1 MQAVYTAEATSWGG
15 REGRVV
21 SSDGV
26 LDLKLTPPKGMGG
39 EGGDGTN
46 PEQLFAAGWSAC
58 FHSALRS
65 VARHDKVEL
74 GDSAVTATVSI
85 GRDEEVRGF
94 KLEARIEIEIP
105 GVERSI
111 AEGLVGQAHQ
121 LCPYSKATRGNI
133 DVKVTLVESDTVT
146 PPPSA

>member
-26 LDLKLTPPKGMGG
+26 LDLRLTPPKGI
-39 EGGDGTN
+39 GGDGTN

-85 GRDEEVRGF
+85 GRDEEARGF
-94 KLEARIEIEIP
+94 KLEAMIEVEIP

-111 AEGLVGQAHQ
+111 AVGLVDQAHQ

-133 DVKVTLVESDTVT
+133 DVKVTLVKSDAVT
-146 PPPSA
+146 PPPPA

>member
-26 LDLKLTPPKGMGG
+26 LDLKLTPPEGMGG

-58 FHSALRS
+58 FHSALKS
-65 VARHDKVEL
+65 VARRDKLEL

-94 KLEARIEIEIP
+94 KLEAMIEVEIP

-111 AEGLVGQAHQ
+111 AQGLVDQAHQ

-133 DVKVTLVESDTVT
+133 DVKVTLVELDTVT
-146 PPPSA
+146 PPPA